1 MHYKRFFY
9 GLGGFTSSEFI
20 RKSIAQITLETSNSR
35 RDCLEMPIK
44 ELVEYYFDLADEL
57 EARNKSK

>member
-1 MHYKRFFY
+1 M
-9 GLGGFTSSEFI
+9 LGGYTSSEFI